1 MRAIL
6 LSGGFGTRLQPLTN
20 TLPKCLVPIK
30 GRPLLDIWIDRL
42 QQAKVGPFLVNTH
55 YLSEQVQKHVTSS
68 WYCSDVT
75 LTHEEDL
82 LGTAGTLVAN
92 AAFFDGEDG
101 MLIHADNYCMADLSE
116 FVRQH
121 MNRPKECYITM
132 MAFRSATPT
141 QCGILTLNERGV
153 VIEFHEKVENPPGN
167 LANGAV
173 YLLSGRA
180 MAEICGEL
188 PRATDFSTEV
198 IPHFLGRIYVYET
211 DQTFIDIGSPAAY
224 AKACESDA

>member
-6 LSGGFGTRLQPLTN
+6 LSAGFGTRLRPLTN
-20 TLPKCLVPIK
+20 TVPKCLVPIK

-55 YLSEQVQKHVTSS
+55 YLSEQVQKHVANS
-68 WYCSDVT
+68 WYCSDVI

-82 LGTAGTLVAN
+82 LGTAGTLIAN

-101 MLIHADNYCMADLSE
+101 MLIHADNYCMADLPG

-121 MNRPKECYITM
+121 LNRPKGCDITM
-132 MAFRSATPT
+132 MVFRTDSPE
-141 QCGILTLNERGV
+141 QCGILELDARGV
-153 VIEFHEKVENPPGN
+153 GVGFHEKVANPPGN

-173 YLLSGRA
+173 YLLSRRA

-198 IPHFLGRIYVYET
+198 IPHFLGRIYAYET

>member
-6 LSGGFGTRLQPLTN
+6 LSAGFGTRLRPLTN
-20 TLPKCLVPIK
+20 TVPKCLVHIK

-42 QQAKVGPFLVNTH
+42 QQAQVGPFLVNTH
-55 YLSEQVQKHVTSS
+55 YLSEQVQKHVANS

-75 LTHEEDL
+75 LTYEEDL
-82 LGTAGTLVAN
+82 LGTAGTLNAN
-92 AAFFDGEDG
+92 KAFFDGADG

-116 FVRQH
+116 FISRH
-121 MNRPKECYITM
+121 RNRPEECDITM
-132 MAFRSATPT
+132 MAFRTDAPVE
-141 QCGILTLNERGV
+141 CGILELDARGV
-153 VIEFHEKVENPPGN
+153 VVKFHEKVANPPGN

-180 MAEICGEL
+180 MAEICREL
-188 PRATDFSTEV
+188 SRATDFSTEV
-198 IPHFLGRIYVYET
+198 IPHFLGRIYAYET
-211 DQTFIDIGSPAAY
+211 DQIFIDIGSPVAY